1 MDGFD
6 GAVSRAADG
15 WQTTNASCTRGRS
28 PLPQSLRPQARRP
41 CPFSA
46 AIDRGQHDPTI
57 PGTASPNAV
66 HRLGYCWNALTL
78 TFLGNPVPGE
88 RWYIPPRRS
97 RSPRTASYSQCDDR
111 YLPCVSLGKTS
122 RSQIHCVQTWCW
134 PRRRYTSTTLSQTG
148 HAFRDNLE
156 HTSIGF
162 RLPASSG
169 SSRPETPYL
178 RGGWP
183 SSRAWVAL
191 GLGRGE
197 GSGRAFVVMLLVHP
211 MSRPVAIEG

>member
-66 HRLGYCWNALTL
+66 RRLGYCWNALTL
-78 TFLGNPVPGE
+78 TFLENPVPGE

-111 YLPCVSLGKTS
+111 YLPRISVDKTS
-122 RSQIHCVQTWCW
+122 SSQIHCVQTRCCRQRRCLWTRQLLRKLAMPPQQSI
-134 PRRRYTSTTLSQTG
+134 PRRLSVT
-148 HAFRDNLE
+148 R
-156 HTSIGF
+156 
-162 RLPASSG
+162 G
-169 SSRPETPYL
+169 SSRPHL
-178 RGGWP
+178 RWGRWS

-197 GSGRAFVVMLLVHP
+197 ERTSMRCDALVHP
-211 MSRPVAIEG
+211 MVPRHNPAIGR